1 MKKKILPPAY
11 FMSAI
16 LLIAIV
22 HFTIPVLKIINFPW
36 NLTGILLL
44 ILGGI
49 LNLIADKSFKNF
61 NTTVKPFEYSSKLIQ
76 DGIFKLTRNPMY
88 LGMCFI
94 LFGESILL
102 GSILPF
108 LITLCFVLIIHFV
121 FIIKEEKMLLEK
133 FNEEYILYKRKVR
146 RWI

>member
-1 MKKKILPPAY
+1 MKKEILPPAY

-16 LLIAIV
+16 LLIAII
-22 HFTIPVLKIINFPW
+22 HFTIPVLKFINFPW
-36 NLTGILLL
+36 NLSGLLLL

-49 LNLIADKSFKNF
+49 LNLIADNSFKNP

-76 DGIFKLTRNPMY
+76 NGIFKITRNPMY
-88 LGMCFI
+88 LGMIF
-94 LFGESILL
+94 LLLGESILM

-108 LITLCFVLIIHFV
+108 LITIGFTLIMFFG
-121 FIIKEEKMLLEK
+121 FIKTEEKMLLEK
-133 FNEEYILYKRKVR
+133 FNEEYLSYKQKVR

>member
-94 LFGESILL
+94 LLGESILL

-108 LITLCFVLIIHFV
+108 
-121 FIIKEEKMLLEK
+121 
-133 FNEEYILYKRKVR
+133 
-146 RWI
+146 